1 MTSVVWHHRFSVTS
15 CDVTISSSPPP
26 PPPPVS
32 LSNPSLSISLLL
44 DIHNA
49 PFIHST
55 HLLIQNSV
63 SNFNWSQAQR
73 GLSGKIT
80 VRRSIRRDEK
90 LLVLVGCKMH
100 WLIGGSSSDRL
111 YNVPFAER
119 AWLAS
124 ISKTVS
130 NLENVTALCR
140 DQVSH
145 SLTIMISRNTWI
157 VPQPVVSNHH
167 LFFLESNLETS

>member
-1 MTSVVWHHRFSVTS
+1 MLHLHVYT
-15 CDVTISSSPPP
+15 
-26 PPPPVS
+26 
-32 LSNPSLSISLLL
+32 
-44 DIHNA
+44 A
-49 PFIHST
+49 PFI
-55 HLLIQNSV
+55 IQNSV

-80 VRRSIRRDEK
+80 VRRSISIRRDEK

-100 WLIGGSSSDRL
+100 WLIGGSSS
-111 YNVPFAER
+111 

-130 NLENVTALCR
+130 NLEDVTALCR

-167 LFFLESNLETS
+167 LFFSRVKFRDVIKTSKVRAGKRLRFHSHLLFISVCCQN